1 MVVALV
7 QIVPL
12 QLSKEYR
19 HQLLLLLDLEAA
31 EFQLDILEVRHQD
44 DQEFQSGVHRE
55 FPEHNRRRIESKAHF
70 DIVNIEFLKVDLLLN
85 LNFSAWL
92 IVWLFEI
99 IKSFL
104 DLVDI
109 IDILVV
115 KFLQLVFVLGLILLC
130 LLDDVRAISEHFI
143 AEVSIEVE
151 VERNHHQIEISEEVQ
166 VFDGFI
172 FHVLHLQMEEVLGG
186 QS

>member
-19 HQLLLLLDLEAA
+19 HQLLLLLNLEAT
-31 EFQLDILEVRHQD
+31 ELQFDILEVGHQD
-44 DQEFQSGVHRE
+44 DQEFQSRIHCE
-55 FPEHNRRRIESKAHF
+55 FSKHDWRRIESKTHF
-70 DIVNIEFLKVDLLLN
+70 DIMNIKFLKVNLLLN
-85 LNFSAWL
+85 LNLSTWL
-92 IVWLFEI
+92 IIWLFEI

-115 KFLQLVFVLGLILLC
+115 KLLLFVFVLGLIFLC
-130 LLDDVRAISEHFI
+130 LLDDVRAISEHFV
-143 AEVSIEVE
+143 AKVSIEVE
-151 VERNHHQIEISEEVQ
+151 IERNQHQVEISEEVQ
-166 VFDGFI
+166 IFDGLI
-172 FHVLHLQMEEVLGG
+172 FHVLHLQVEEVLSG
-186 QS
+186 